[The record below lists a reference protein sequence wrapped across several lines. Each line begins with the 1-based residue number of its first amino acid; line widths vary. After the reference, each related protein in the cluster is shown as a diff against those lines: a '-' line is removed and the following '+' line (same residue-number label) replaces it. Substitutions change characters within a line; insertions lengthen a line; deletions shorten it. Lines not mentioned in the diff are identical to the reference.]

1 MEIKK
6 LNNLNNEEFELGTSR
21 LGKLSQFFGG
31 EVFGVKKL
39 ILGGFLLIVFAGV
52 GSGYLLAARKGEG
65 GILRAGRESQIK
77 KGMEFGLKDTE
88 TFKDKAVGV
97 VEKGGL
103 DGEGSHKLI
112 REGGPSQT
120 AYLTSSI
127 VNLDDFVGRKV
138 EIWGETYKGQKAG
151 WLMDVG
157 RVKVLE

>member
-6 LNNLNNEEFELGTSR
+6 LNNEEFELETSR
-21 LGKLSQFFGG
+21 LEKLNQFFAG
-31 EVFGVKKL
+31 EVFGVKKV
-39 ILGGFLLIVFAGV
+39 ILGGFLLIVLAGV
-52 GSGYLLAARKGEG
+52 GSGYLLAMSRGEG
-65 GILRAGRESQIK
+65 ETLRAGKESRIK
-77 KGMEFGLKDTE
+77 KGMEVGLKDSE
-88 TFKDKAVGV
+88 TFRDKAVGV
-97 VEKGGL
+97 IEKGGIE
-103 DGEGSHKLI
+103 GEGSHKLI